1 VLVASLAALAVLY
14 AGWFLPREPVALLV
28 FGLPPALLAFAAWR
42 GSARGV
48 LRRRARAAL
57 VLARRDGG
65 LDAAAGTG
73 VRLGR
78 NRAGAGGGLVRQCA
92 GPARALR
99 QAPPP
104 GLTMAMAGADPR
116 MAGLPADAVSRLQ
129 AAARAIRDGA
139 LAEAQ
144 RLLDGVL
151 AGAPTHAE
159 ALRVAA
165 FLHGRRGDPA
175 MAIATLEE
183 AIALHPGDALLHN
196 DLGNLRM
203 ARGDRDGAFA
213 GWRKACAIGPDQ
225 PMPWFNLGRN
235 LQLQGESEEAVAALA
250 TAHRLAPALLPA
262 TILLGDA
269 LVHLGRFDEA
279 EARYRDALRA
289 HPGCGDA
296 WRGLSNIKTRP
307 LSDADGAA
315 MRAQLARADLRDDDR
330 IAIGYA
336 LGKHEEDRGRHAEAF
351 AALAQANGLLR
362 RRVPWSRAAFEGFV
376 EAALAAT
383 QVLPAPIDS
392 TLGREAIFIVGLPR
406 SGSTLFEQI
415 LAAHPDV
422 EGASELPDLGEVIQA
437 ESGRRRKAFPHWIG
451 EAGAADWHRLG
462 TDYLMRTARWRA
474 RKPRF
479 TDKLPEN
486 WKLAGVLRAMLPGA
500 TVIDARRDPLETG
513 WSCFRQQ
520 FYQLP
525 HFACDLT
532 DIGAYLRG
540 CERAMDAWRA
550 RDPARI
556 HLHRYEDLLA
566 APEARIRA
574 LLADCGLAFDPR
586 CLDFHA
592 ATRSVRTASA
602 AQVRQ
607 PLRADTA
614 RAERYGPLLDPLR
627 RALAG

>member
-1 VLVASLAALAVLY
+1 
-14 AGWFLPREPVALLV
+14 
-28 FGLPPALLAFAAWR
+28 
-42 GSARGV
+42 
-48 LRRRARAAL
+48 
-57 VLARRDGG
+57 
-65 LDAAAGTG
+65 
-73 VRLGR
+73 
-78 NRAGAGGGLVRQCA
+78 
-92 GPARALR
+92 
-99 QAPPP
+99 
-104 GLTMAMAGADPR
+104 
-116 MAGLPADAVSRLQ
+116 MAGLPADAVARLQ

-139 LAEAQ
+139 LADAQ
-144 RLLDGVL
+144 KLVDGVL
-151 AGAPTHAE
+151 AIAPAHAE

-165 FLHGRRGDPA
+165 ILHGRRGDPA
-175 MAIATLEE
+175 RACATLEQ
-183 AIALHPGDALLHN
+183 AIALHADDALLHN

-213 GWRKACAIGPDQ
+213 SWRQACAIAPAQ
-225 PMPWFNLGRN
+225 AMPWFNLGRN
-235 LQLQGESEEAVAALA
+235 LQLAGESEEAADALA
-250 TAHRLAPALLPA
+250 TAHRLAPDFLPA
-262 TILLGDA
+262 IILLGDA
-269 LVHLGRFDEA
+269 LLHLGRFDEA
-279 EARYRDALRA
+279 ETRYRDALRV
-289 HPGCGDA
+289 HPACGDA

-307 LSDADGAA
+307 LTDADGAA
-315 MRAQLARADLRDDDR
+315 LRAQLARADLREDDR
-330 IAIGYA
+330 IAIAYA
-336 LGKHEEDRGRHAEAF
+336 LGKHEEDHGRHADAF
-351 AALAQANGLLR
+351 AALSQANALLR
-362 RRVPWSRAAFEGFV
+362 RRAPWSRAAFDGFV
-376 EAALAAT
+376 DAALAAT
-383 QVLPAPIDS
+383 QALPAPLDA
-392 TLGREAIFIVGLPR
+392 TLGHEAIFIVGLPR

-415 LAAHPDV
+415 LAAHPEV
-422 EGASELPDLGEVIQA
+422 EGASELPDLGDVIQA
-437 ESGRRRKAFPHWIG
+437 ESQRRRKPFPAWIG
-451 EAGAADWHRLG
+451 EATAADWHRLG
-462 TDYLMRTARWRA
+462 SDYLARTARWHA
-474 RKPRF
+474 RRPRF
-479 TDKLPEN
+479 TDKMPDN

-525 HFACDLT
+525 HFSCDLA

-556 HLHRYEDLLA
+556 RLHRYEDLLA

-614 RAERYGPLLDPLR
+614 RAARYGALLDPLR